1 MFKLDNSNDD
11 NREGAMSTLASTAYD
26 IKDSSERDKAIGNLK
41 SSEYYNYK
49 TSEKLDESAQKY
61 LADKA
66 NNDSSNNVVSQKL
79 QNQTYQTVPTIYNK
93 QDISDTISK
102 VITSGDEP
110 ATNELIEH
118 TFDNLNEKNGTTPKR
133 QRIGISQGVQMLN
146 ELIKDD
152 KLQGSVHEAKVLNKL
167 KALSTPTLRNL
178 FIKLNSKTQQ
188 YFIDKKIIS
197 YSDLEFLTRSDERM
211 LSQRIQDNLEKHKEE
226 KYQNEMETIS

>member
-1 MFKLDNSNDD
+1 M
-11 NREGAMSTLASTAYD
+11 
-26 IKDSSERDKAIGNLK
+26 
-41 SSEYYNYK
+41 
-49 TSEKLDESAQKY
+49 
-61 LADKA
+61 
-66 NNDSSNNVVSQKL
+66 
-79 QNQTYQTVPTIYNK
+79 
-93 QDISDTISK
+93 
-102 VITSGDEP
+102 
-110 ATNELIEH
+110 IEH

>member
-1 MFKLDNSNDD
+1 
-11 NREGAMSTLASTAYD
+11 
-26 IKDSSERDKAIGNLK
+26 
-41 SSEYYNYK
+41 
-49 TSEKLDESAQKY
+49 
-61 LADKA
+61 
-66 NNDSSNNVVSQKL
+66 
-79 QNQTYQTVPTIYNK
+79 
-93 QDISDTISK
+93 
-102 VITSGDEP
+102 
-110 ATNELIEH
+110 
-118 TFDNLNEKNGTTPKR
+118 
-133 QRIGISQGVQMLN
+133 MLN

>member
-1 MFKLDNSNDD
+1 M
-11 NREGAMSTLASTAYD
+11 
-26 IKDSSERDKAIGNLK
+26 
-41 SSEYYNYK
+41 
-49 TSEKLDESAQKY
+49 
-61 LADKA
+61 
-66 NNDSSNNVVSQKL
+66 
-79 QNQTYQTVPTIYNK
+79 
-93 QDISDTISK
+93 
-102 VITSGDEP
+102 
-110 ATNELIEH
+110 IEH

-133 QRIGISQGVQMLN
+133 QRIGTSQGVQMLN

-226 KYQNEMETIS
+226 KHQNEMETIS